1 MTKKRNKKYDLVVR
15 AGMFLTLAI
24 GIGCTDYS
32 PKPRGYFR
40 IEPKKATY
48 MPLSIPSLPYSF
60 DISQEAKVDSSVLAA
75 KNGWVNLAYPELHA
89 TIYCSYLRGK
99 QIGQSLQDSYKL
111 VDRQQRIQDVQ
122 EKVFENP
129 EKQVYGSLFLLKG
142 DCISPIQ
149 FHLTDSTDHFFRGAV
164 YYAFEPK
171 ADSIAPVTQ
180 YLIQDVMHLM
190 ETFNWK
196 E

>member
-1 MTKKRNKKYDLVVR
+1 MKREKNNST
-15 AGMFLTLAI
+15 GMMRCIIILLSAI
-24 GIGCTDYS
+24 GLISCTEYT

-40 IEPKKATY
+40 IEPKKADY
-48 MPLSIPSLPYSF
+48 VPLVLLSLPYSF
-60 DISQEAKVDSSVLAA
+60 DISQEAKVDSSATIER
-75 KNGWVNLAYPELHA
+75 KGWVNLAYPELHA

-111 VDRQQRIQDVQ
+111 VNRQQRIQEVQ
-122 EKVFENP
+122 EKVFEHP

-180 YLIQDVMHLM
+180 YLVQDVMHLM

>member
-1 MTKKRNKKYDLVVR
+1 MTKKRNKKYGLVVR

-24 GIGCTDYS
+24 GIGCTD
-32 PKPRGYFR
+32 
-40 IEPKKATY
+40 
-48 MPLSIPSLPYSF
+48 SIPSLPYSF

>member
-1 MTKKRNKKYDLVVR
+1 MTKKRNKKYGLVFR
-15 AGMFLTLAI
+15 AGMFLTLVI

-60 DISQEAKVDSSVLAA
+60 DISQEAKVDSSVLVA

-99 QIGQSLQDSYKL
+99 QIEQSLQDSYKL

-122 EKVFENP
+122 EK
-129 EKQVYGSLFLLKG
+129 SLRIRKNRYMVHYF
-142 DCISPIQ
+142 S
-149 FHLTDSTDHFFRGAV
+149 
-164 YYAFEPK
+164 
-171 ADSIAPVTQ
+171 
-180 YLIQDVMHLM
+180 
-190 ETFNWK
+190 
-196 E
+196 